1 MLVMNTFWTSIITYT
16 TYNMQVED
24 VNCNSRVA
32 EGIYDFFTRD
42 IMW

>member
-1 MLVMNTFWTSIITYT
+1 MLVTNTFWTSIIADTIYI
-16 TYNMQVED
+16 MQVVD

-42 IMW
+42 IIW